1 MGQQVF
7 APGVEDGQIAQR
19 CAQHEAS
26 AAEHAEQDIVHR
38 APGRAARH
46 ESQRHEHQPRKQG
59 DEPRGIRSCVRFL
72 RREAVLRP
80 EVLRFLFAMF
90 PKTRSLFYIMKQGAL
105 RAALPVTMEEF
116 RYDSILSLYH
126 GKSQMAI
133 YFPSIS
139 R

>member
-1 MGQQVF
+1 MRQ
-7 APGVEDGQIAQR
+7 AELPGTK
-19 CAQHEAS
+19 AS
-26 AAEHAEQDIVHR
+26 AMSTSPTNRVMSPA
-38 APGRAARH
+38 
-46 ESQRHEHQPRKQG
+46 
-59 DEPRGIRSCVRFL
+59 GIRSCVRFL

-105 RAALPVTMEEF
+105 RAALSVTMEEF

>member
-1 MGQQVF
+1 MRQ
-7 APGVEDGQIAQR
+7 AELPGTK
-19 CAQHEAS
+19 AS
-26 AAEHAEQDIVHR
+26 AMSTSPANRVMSPA
-38 APGRAARH
+38 
-46 ESQRHEHQPRKQG
+46 
-59 DEPRGIRSCVRFL
+59 GIRSCVRFL

-105 RAALPVTMEEF
+105 RAALSVTMEEF
-116 RYDSILSLYH
+116 RYYSILSLYH
-126 GKSQMAI
+126 RKSQMAI